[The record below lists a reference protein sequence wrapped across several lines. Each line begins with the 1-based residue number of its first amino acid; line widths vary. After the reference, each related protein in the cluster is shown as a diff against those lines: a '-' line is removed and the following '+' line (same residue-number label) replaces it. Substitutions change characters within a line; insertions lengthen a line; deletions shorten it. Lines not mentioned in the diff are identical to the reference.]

1 MYSQN
6 SEERIVGDYFNG
18 VIGTLLDIGANDG
31 KTLSNSLFLIEKGW
45 SAVLVEP
52 SPTTFGK
59 LSQLHKGNYNVFC
72 KQVAISDFNGD
83 ADFFESGEHLG
94 NGDTSLLSSLDSEEI
109 KRWRNTTTF
118 EPIKVSVVDWNTFLN
133 NSQIK
138 KFDFISID
146 AEGVDITIL
155 KQMNLKELGCKCLII
170 EWNSIPLNKDYIDA
184 IVIIQGYKLIHK
196 NAENLI
202 YAK

>member
-6 SEERIVGDYFNG
+6 QEEKIVSDYFNG

-52 SPTTFGK
+52 SPETFGK

-72 KQVAISDFNGD
+72 KQVAISDFNGE
-83 ADFFESGEHLG
+83 AEFFESGEHLG

-155 KQMNLKELGCKCLII
+155 KQMNLEELVCKCLII
-170 EWNSIPLNKDYIDA
+170 EWNSIPKNKDEIDA
-184 IVIIQGYKLIHK
+184 IVIIQGYKLIHQ
-196 NAENLI
+196 NGENLI

>member
-170 EWNSIPLNKDYIDA
+170 EWNSIPRNKDEIDA
-184 IVIIQGYKLIHK
+184 IVIIQGYKLIHQ
-196 NAENLI
+196 NGENLI